1 MATLALR
8 QPARPSASRLFAP
21 GAWRVAV
28 ATAALVIVSVCGFNS
43 LHGIGRP
50 FPGFFVW
57 ENLFVPA
64 IGAST
69 WSGVAS
75 GLPYHSWLESAD
87 GRPLRDAGDLEAVL
101 HGKQAGDVVRYVVS
115 KDGEQTTFDVR
126 VETFTLKHYVESTG
140 IFLFDAVALMVLAV
154 VMLYLKPTGADA
166 TALTLF

>member
-43 LHGIGRP
+43 LLTIGQP

-64 IGAST
+64 IGASS

-87 GRPLRDAGDLEAVL
+87 GKPVASASDLESVL
-101 HGKQAGDVVRYVVS
+101 RGKRPGDVVRYVVS
-115 KDGEQTTFDVR
+115 RDGVQKTLDVP
-126 VETFTLKHYVESTG
+126 VETFTLRHYV
-140 IFLFDAVALMVLAV
+140 
-154 VMLYLKPTGADA
+154 
-166 TALTLF
+166 

>member
-21 GAWRVAV
+21 GLWRVAV
-28 ATAALVIVSVCGFNS
+28 ATAALVIVSICGFNS
-43 LHGIGRP
+43 LHTVGRT

-87 GRPLRDAGDLEAVL
+87 GKPLRDAKDLQSVL
-101 HGKQAGDVVRYVVS
+101 EGKRAGDVVRYVAS
-115 KDGEQTTFDVR
+115 KDGRMRTFDVP
-126 VETFTLKHYVESTG
+126 VET
-140 IFLFDAVALMVLAV
+140 
-154 VMLYLKPTGADA
+154 
-166 TALTLF
+166 